1 MRLAFELSG
10 RRRLTW
16 LAMIALVAGASFAWA
31 WGVKS
36 AHSPSSSAAAM
47 IAARFPAEWIAHTP
61 KSAAA
66 FVLARALPQE
76 TPTPDNSLDW
86 LSPALLFDPAHQE
99 VTSSLGSGMPVPRFE
114 PNETAAAPAVQA
126 PRVPSRTAT
135 LLNDAQIASIKNRLN
150 LSPEQQQLWPPV
162 EAALRGVA
170 WRGVPRQAGQQDGDA
185 RPERDREPEDRA
197 HPVHQEAARRAEGR
211 AADDRAFDGPR
222 KAGVAT
228 LTAGSRRPGPRI

>member
-16 LAMIALVAGASFAWA
+16 LAMIAVAAAASFAWA

-36 AHSPSSSAAAM
+36 AHEAQSSAAAM

-66 FVLARALPQE
+66 FVLAHALQQE

-86 LSPALLFDPAHQE
+86 LSPALLFDPAHQD

-170 WRGVPRQAGQQDGDA
+170 WRGS
-185 RPERDREPEDRA
+185 RDKLDSKTATLDPKGIENLKTALIPFIKKL
-197 HPVHQEAARRAEGR
+197 RAEQKDELRMIAHLMGLER
-211 AADDRAFDGPR
+211 LASQ
-222 KAGVAT
+222 
-228 LTAGSRRPGPRI
+228 L

>member
-1 MRLAFELSG
+1 
-10 RRRLTW
+10 
-16 LAMIALVAGASFAWA
+16 
-31 WGVKS
+31 
-36 AHSPSSSAAAM
+36 M

-86 LSPALLFDPAHQE
+86 LSPALLFDPAHQD

-170 WRGVPRQAGQQDGDA
+170 WRGS
-185 RPERDREPEDRA
+185 RDKLDSKTATLDPKGIENLKTALIPFIKKL
-197 HPVHQEAARRAEGR
+197 RAEQKDELRMIAHLMGLER
-211 AADDRAFDGPR
+211 LASQ
-222 KAGVAT
+222 
-228 LTAGSRRPGPRI
+228 L